1 MKNDNSEHDLD
12 SIAEILCRQNVF
24 LEILVHHVAS
34 VEATA
39 FMLALQTLDEE
50 ALGTV
55 KEVKDEILSE
65 IHKRIIAEAE
75 HDFEDS

>member
-1 MKNDNSEHDLD
+1 MKNSVHDFD
-12 SIAEILCRQNVF
+12 SIAEHLRRQNVS
-24 LEILVHHVAS
+24 LEVLVHHVAS

-39 FMLALQTLDEE
+39 FVLALQTLDEE
-50 ALGTV
+50 ALQTV

-75 HDFEDS
+75 HDLEDS